1 MSKYEAT
8 CKYHYLL
15 ETILNDG
22 FEKDDRTGTGRI
34 SHYGLS
40 YQVDVS
46 HYFPLI
52 TTKKVLHEHVLT
64 ELCWFFR
71 GESNIEYMQE
81 RNCKIWDAWA
91 TPYNSVGPVYGVQ
104 WFSWLKYD
112 NEDDDDI
119 VIDQMSTAL
128 ETLKTNPESSRII
141 VSAWNVGEL
150 QDMQLPPCHLL
161 FQLLPSP
168 GLHPD
173 DKWRLSLRMYQRS
186 ADMFLGVP
194 FNIASYAALLHT
206 FAFKA
211 GMTPYM
217 LYMDFG
223 DAHIYLNHVAQVQE
237 QLCRDPE
244 KYPSPRISLV
254 DMTRDQAW
262 CTINPENY
270 MIHDYLHYPF
280 IKGDISV

>member
-8 CKYHYLL
+8 CQYHYLL
-15 ETILNDG
+15 ETVLNDG
-22 FEKDDRTGTGRI
+22 FEKDDRTGVGRI

-40 YQVDVS
+40 FKCDVS

-52 TTKKVLHEHVLT
+52 TTKKILHDKVFT

-71 GESNIEYMQE
+71 GTENISYMQE
-81 RNCKIWDAWA
+81 RGCHIWDDWA
-91 TPYNSVGPVYGVQ
+91 TTYNSVGPVYGVQ
-104 WFSWLKYD
+104 WFSWLTYD
-112 NEDDDDI
+112 NRDDCEHINQMDI
-119 VIDQMSTAL
+119 AL
-128 ETLKTNPESSRII
+128 ETLQLNPESSRII
-141 VSAWNVGEL
+141 VSAWNVAEL

-168 GLHPD
+168 GDHPD
-173 DKWRLSLRMYQRS
+173 DPWNLSLRMYQRS
-186 ADMFLGVP
+186 ADLFLGVP

-211 GMTPYM
+211 GMRPSM

-223 DAHIYLNHVAQVQE
+223 DAHIYQNHIKQVQE

-244 KYPSPRISLV
+244 KYASPRLSLV
-254 DMTRDQAW
+254 DMTRDQLW
-262 CTINPENY
+262 ETINPENY

-280 IKGDISV
+280 IKGDIAV